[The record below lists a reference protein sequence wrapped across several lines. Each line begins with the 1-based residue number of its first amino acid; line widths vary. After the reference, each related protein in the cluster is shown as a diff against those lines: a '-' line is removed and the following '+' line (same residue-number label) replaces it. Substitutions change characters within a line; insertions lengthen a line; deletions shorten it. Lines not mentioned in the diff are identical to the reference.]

1 MSSSIT
7 DLEFQTFYVVIK
19 LLDAVY
25 PNGKLYVSHGLSTE
39 RDSYRYRAAVVESK
53 IESSGSVKRRLLSQV
68 ETAKTRIGV
77 LEAVRKRLEEIA
89 SWRLDVIISDKERDD
104 VEENERKR
112 KNLMGIVAEL
122 VSRKEGR
129 PCSIRG
135 TLLNSIQKDLFSLT
149 VGSTSIRW
157 KIPIDDLV
165 RKFTNISASSSE
177 ASTVYNPVQV
187 LKSIS
192 LDDPTLGGI
201 EGIGKIPL
209 PNNLRAQKTASRL
222 AKQERCRSVES
233 QAEEER
239 LQVNDPVTLP
249 NQLDE
254 IIGRVLKD
262 FKVIIVLVL

>member
-1 MSSSIT
+1 
-7 DLEFQTFYVVIK
+7 
-19 LLDAVY
+19 
-25 PNGKLYVSHGLSTE
+25 
-39 RDSYRYRAAVVESK
+39 
-53 IESSGSVKRRLLSQV
+53 
-68 ETAKTRIGV
+68 
-77 LEAVRKRLEEIA
+77 
-89 SWRLDVIISDKERDD
+89 
-104 VEENERKR
+104 
-112 KNLMGIVAEL
+112 
-122 VSRKEGR
+122 
-129 PCSIRG
+129 
-135 TLLNSIQKDLFSLT
+135 LFSLT

-177 ASTVYNPVQV
+177 AFTVYHPVQI
-187 LKSIS
+187 LKSIP
-192 LDDPTLGGI
+192 LDDPSLGGI